1 MNDVTPINEKYE
13 FDSEGVLVSQT
24 DLDGNIIYA
33 NKKFRE
39 VSGYSYDE
47 LIGQNHNII
56 RHPDMPKATFAKM
69 WSTIKSGQVFNGTI
83 KNLRRN
89 GEFYWVELEILP
101 IKDDNGEYISYMAV
115 ARAASEKDIAE
126 NEDLYNKML
135 EAERNE
141 GE

>member
-69 WSTIKSGQVFNGTI
+69 WNTIKSGQVFNGTI
-83 KNLRRN
+83 KNLRKN

-101 IKDDNGEYISYMAV
+101 IKDDNGEYITYMAV

-135 EAERNE
+135 EAERNK